1 VIINDLV
8 CEACGDCS
16 VQSNCV
22 AVQPVETEFGR
33 KRQIDQSS
41 CNKDFSCVKGFC
53 PSFVTVHGAK
63 VRKAAP
69 ETVST
74 DGMTFS
80 PLPDP
85 AIPAI
90 DRTFNIIVTGV
101 GGTGVV
107 TIGAILGMAAH
118 LEGKGLGMIDM
129 AGLAQKGGA
138 VYSHVRL
145 ANAQEDIHAIRVTAG
160 AAHLIL
166 GCDLVVTGNKKVLA
180 SVKRGQ
186 TALVVNTAEVMP
198 GDFTRNA
205 DFSLPVERIKRA
217 IVAAGGDAVAFTD
230 ATATATA
237 LLGNA
242 IAANMFMLGYA
253 YQLGRVPLS
262 GAAIEKAI
270 ELNGE
275 AVRMNLEAFAW
286 GRRAAAE
293 PDTVARLVG
302 ELHAPVPSR
311 KLSETLDEVIA
322 RRVEFLGEYQS
333 ARYARRYR
341 AMVERVKTAEA
352 GVAPGSAALTD
363 AVARSLF
370 KLMAYKDEYE
380 VARLYTN
387 GHFERQ
393 IATTFQGENLR
404 YEFHLAPPLL
414 ARKDGT
420 GVPKKMSF
428 GPWMMKAFR
437 VLARF
442 RRLRGTPL
450 DLFGYT
456 HERRTERRLIRDFER
471 LLREILENLTPE
483 NHAIAVG
490 LASIPQKIRGFGHIK
505 ARNLKAAKAEEAEL
519 LARFR
524 SPESA
529 QALPAAAE

>member
-1 VIINDLV
+1 VD
-8 CEACGDCS
+8 
-16 VQSNCV
+16 
-22 AVQPVETEFGR
+22 TEFGR
-33 KRQIDQSS
+33 KRQIDQSN

-63 VRKAAP
+63 IKKAAP
-69 ETVST
+69 ETLST
-74 DGMTFS
+74 DGMALT

-90 DRTFNIIVTGV
+90 DRTFNVIVTGV

-145 ANAQEDIHAIRVTAG
+145 ANSQDDIHAIRVSAA
-160 AAHLIL
+160 AAHLVL
-166 GCDLVVTGNKKVLA
+166 GCDLVVTGTKKVLA
-180 SVKRGQ
+180 SVKEGQ

-198 GDFTRNA
+198 GEFTRNA
-205 DFSLPVERIKRA
+205 DFSLPTERVKRA
-217 IVAAGGDAVAFTD
+217 IKSAAGTEGVAFVD
-230 ATATATA
+230 ATAIATA

-253 YQLGRVPLS
+253 YQTGRVPLS

-275 AVRMNLEAFAW
+275 AVKMNLSAFAW

-293 PDTVARLVG
+293 PELIARMMSDLK
-302 ELHAPVPSR
+302 APTESR
-311 KLSETLDEVIA
+311 KLSETLDEVIE
-322 RRVEFLGEYQS
+322 RRERFLGEYQS
-333 ARYARRYR
+333 RRYGKRYR
-341 AMVERVKTAEA
+341 ALVERVRAAEEK
-352 GVAPGSAALTD
+352 VVPGATALTD

-393 IATTFQGENLR
+393 VAAAFEGENLS
-404 YEFHLAPPLL
+404 YEFHLAPPLF
-414 ARKDGT
+414 ARKDPVT

-437 VLARF
+437 VLAGLKG
-442 RRLRGTPL
+442 LRGTPL
-450 DLFGYT
+450 DVFGYT
-456 HERRTERRLIRDFER
+456 HERRTERQLIRDFEA
-471 LLREILENLTPE
+471 LIGEILARLNAE
-483 NHAIAVG
+483 NHAAAVG
-490 LASIPQKIRGFGHIK
+490 LATVQQKIRGFGHIK
-505 ARNLKAAKAEEAEL
+505 DRNLKAAKAEEADL

-524 SPESA
+524 AEP
-529 QALPAAAE
+529 QPLPVAAE